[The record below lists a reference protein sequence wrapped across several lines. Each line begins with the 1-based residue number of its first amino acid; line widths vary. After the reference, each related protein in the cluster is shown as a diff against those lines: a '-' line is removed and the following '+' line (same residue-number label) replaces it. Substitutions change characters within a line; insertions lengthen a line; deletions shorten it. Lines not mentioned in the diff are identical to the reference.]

1 MAVEA
6 VLTGI
11 LLTALRTNHIRVLV
25 TKMNIFDVALEGHLV
40 KI

>member
-11 LLTALRTNHIRVLV
+11 LLAALRADHISVLV
-25 TKMNIFDVALEGHLV
+25 AKMNIFDVALKGHLME
-40 KI
+40 I